1 MQCSQGA
8 RFRKWGAILSGL
20 RRKAP
25 HSEVV
30 QEAEFA
36 LVGIGIA
43 LLRSHA

>member
-1 MQCSQGA
+1 MQCSQGE
-8 RFRKWGAILSGL
+8 RVRKWAVILSGL
-20 RRKAP
+20 RRKNP
-25 HSEVV
+25 HSQVV